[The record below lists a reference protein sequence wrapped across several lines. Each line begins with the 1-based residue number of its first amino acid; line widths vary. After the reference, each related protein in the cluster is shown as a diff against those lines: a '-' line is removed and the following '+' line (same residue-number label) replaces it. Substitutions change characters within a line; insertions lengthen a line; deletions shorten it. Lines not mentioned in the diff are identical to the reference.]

1 MMQEVKM
8 RVDLE
13 SDALY
18 FRISE
23 EEIEESEEVSL
34 GVILD
39 YSKDGRVVGIEI
51 LGLKGFPLKELV
63 EMRGELPTLKR
74 GEK

>member
-1 MMQEVKM
+1 MRV

-23 EEIEESEEVSL
+23 DEIEESEEVSP

-63 EMRGELPTLKR
+63 EMRVELPTLKR

>member
-1 MMQEVKM
+1 MRV

-23 EEIEESEEVSL
+23 EEIKESEEVSL

-39 YSKDGRVVGIEI
+39 YSKDGRVMGIEI
-51 LGLKGFPLKELV
+51 LRETSQGV
-63 EMRGELPTLKR
+63 D
-74 GEK
+74 

>member
-1 MMQEVKM
+1 MRVRV
-8 RVDLE
+8 RVDLGSE
-13 SDALY
+13 ALY

-23 EEIEESEEVSL
+23 GEIEESEEVSP

-51 LGLKGFPLKELV
+51 LREASQGV
-63 EMRGELPTLKR
+63 D
-74 GEK
+74 

>member
-1 MMQEVKM
+1 MRV
-8 RVDLE
+8 RVDLGSE
-13 SDALY
+13 ALY

-23 EEIEESEEVSL
+23 EEIEESEEVSP

-63 EMRGELPTLKR
+63 EIRVELPTLKR

>member
-1 MMQEVKM
+1 MSV
-8 RVDLE
+8 RVDLD
-13 SDALY
+13 SGDLY

-23 EEIEESEEVSL
+23 DEIEESEEVSP

-63 EMRGELPTLKR
+63 EMRVELPTLKR

>member
-1 MMQEVKM
+1 MRV

-13 SDALY
+13 SEALY

-23 EEIEESEEVSL
+23 EEIEVSP

-51 LGLKGFPLKELV
+51 L
-63 EMRGELPTLKR
+63 RGASQ
-74 GEK
+74 GVD

>member
-1 MMQEVKM
+1 MRV

-23 EEIEESEEVSL
+23 EVSP

-51 LGLKGFPLKELV
+51 LREASQGV
-63 EMRGELPTLKR
+63 D
-74 GEK
+74 

>member
-8 RVDLE
+8 RVRVDLGSE
-13 SDALY
+13 SLY

-23 EEIEESEEVSL
+23 EEIEESEEVSP

-39 YSKDGRVVGIEI
+39 YSKNGRVVGIEI
-51 LGLKGFPLKELV
+51 LREASQGV
-63 EMRGELPTLKR
+63 D
-74 GEK
+74 

>member
-1 MMQEVKM
+1 MRV

-23 EEIEESEEVSL
+23 EEIEESEEVSP
-34 GVILD
+34 GVILN
-39 YSKDGRVVGIEI
+39 YSKEEWRA
-51 LGLKGFPLKELV
+51 
-63 EMRGELPTLKR
+63 
-74 GEK
+74 

>member
-1 MMQEVKM
+1 MRV

-23 EEIEESEEVSL
+23 DEIEESEEVSP

-39 YSKDGRVVGIEI
+39 YSGDGKVVGIEI
-51 LGLKGFPLKELV
+51 LREAS
-63 EMRGELPTLKR
+63 
-74 GEK
+74 

>member
-1 MMQEVKM
+1 MRV

-23 EEIEESEEVSL
+23 EEVDESEEVSP

-39 YSKDGRVVGIEI
+39 YSKDGRVVGVEI
-51 LGLKGFPLKELV
+51 LGLRCFPLKELV
-63 EMRGELPTLKR
+63 EMRVELPTLKR
-74 GEK
+74 ER

>member
-1 MMQEVKM
+1 M
-8 RVDLE
+8 RLSVDLE

-23 EEIEESEEVSL
+23 EEIEESEEVSP

-39 YSKDGRVVGIEI
+39 YNKDGRVVGIEI
-51 LGLKGFPLKELV
+51 LREV
-63 EMRGELPTLKR
+63 SQRVD
-74 GEK
+74 

>member
-1 MMQEVKM
+1 MRV

-23 EEIEESEEVSL
+23 EEIEESEEVSP

-39 YSKDGRVVGIEI
+39 YSKDGRVAGIEI

-63 EMRGELPTLKR
+63 EMRVELPTLKR
-74 GEK
+74 ER

>member
-1 MMQEVKM
+1 MRV

-23 EEIEESEEVSL
+23 EEIEESEEVSP
-34 GVILD
+34 GVILE
-39 YSKDGRVVGIEI
+39 KMFI
-51 LGLKGFPLKELV
+51 LGIRLIAYSTR
-63 EMRGELPTLKR
+63 RGLQRWSTWR
-74 GEK
+74 